1 MRTLTTLGLAA
12 LVAAVALIAAAPA
25 VASDDDDIIRRGS
38 CSGSADWKVKL
49 DFDDGRIE
57 TEFEVDQ
64 NRNGRRWRVV
74 LKRDGNRF
82 FKGVRTTHGP
92 SGSFE
97 VERKTR
103 NPAGSDRIKAR
114 AVNLTSGEVCEG
126 AARI

>member
-64 NRNGRRWRVV
+64 NRNGQRWRVV

-114 AVNLTSGEVCEG
+114 SVNLKSGEVCEG